1 MTTGLKSQSEMI
13 IVPVMPNQ
21 IRLQPGVTYKLK
33 YVDEDEYFFG
43 FFVTID
49 RGFLCF
55 DCAGSM
61 VVCRPEDIQITL

>member
-1 MTTGLKSQSEMI
+1 
-13 IVPVMPNQ
+13 MPDQ

-33 YVDEDEYFFG
+33 YVDEDEYFYG

-61 VVCRPEDIQITL
+61 LVCRPEDIEITL